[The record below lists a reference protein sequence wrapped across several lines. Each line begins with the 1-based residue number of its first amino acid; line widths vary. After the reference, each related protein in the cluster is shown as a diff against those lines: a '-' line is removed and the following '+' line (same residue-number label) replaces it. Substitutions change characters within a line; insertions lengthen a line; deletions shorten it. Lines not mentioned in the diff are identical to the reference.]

1 MTKQLEV
8 WSSPHIAISVDVDN
22 TESKLEML
30 EKRLR
35 VMEGEGIFEVIDVA

>member
-1 MTKQLEV
+1 MTKQPEV
-8 WSSPHIAISVDVDN
+8 RSSPHVVMSLDVDN

-35 VMEGEGIFEVIDVA
+35 VIEGE